1 MRKLI
6 LCLIIALCA
15 CVATRAQSSPCP
27 QGLVCITPEAAR
39 TALENSDK
47 VVALEAELKVKDQAI
62 ADQKEVS
69 NSLKIELAKLMGEKT
84 QLEASA
90 VRYTAIIDALL
101 KAFKK
106 SHKFGIINI
115 N

>member
-47 VVALEAELKVKDQAI
+47 
-62 ADQKEVS
+62 KEVS
-69 NSLKIELAKLMGEKT
+69 SSLKIELAKLMGEKT